1 MKPSRILF
9 ISFTLCI
16 VLVSFGIKKER
27 DENQSLYE
35 DMHGYNKS
43 VAELTKSV
51 ASYKEKRDIASNTKY
66 TDSLKDERE
75 KLISER
81 VSLEVWIDSL
91 EKLEERI
98 EKERL
103 KLVRTN
109 WFFAKP
115 Q

>member
-1 MKPSRILF
+1 MKPKHILF

-16 VLVSFGIKKER
+16 VLLSFGIEKER
-27 DENQSLYE
+27 AENRSFYKE
-35 DMHGYNKS
+35 IDRYNKS

-66 TDSLKDERE
+66 VDSLKDERE

-98 EKERL
+98 DKERL